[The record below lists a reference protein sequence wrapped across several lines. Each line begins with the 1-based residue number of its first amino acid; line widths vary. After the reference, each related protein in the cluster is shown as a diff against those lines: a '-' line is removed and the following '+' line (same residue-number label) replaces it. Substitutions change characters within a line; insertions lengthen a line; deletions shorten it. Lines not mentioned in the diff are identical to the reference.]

1 MEPTKCLLRHLVLAV
16 HRCLLTTPM
25 CEKGSN
31 CQGTETC
38 DSTLRPKR
46 LCQPPAC
53 PVACLARP
61 ASREPWTCTHAR
73 VCAQACYANDL
84 LTVDAMMP
92 MIPSA
97 ITANGSDLGLN
108 SPAGS
113 RPHCGLPTTC
123 LLRHLGLPVQRCL
136 LTTPMCENGST
147 CQGAETCEWALRPK
161 QLCQPSGCVA
171 ADGPKMP
178 PRGQDGL
185 NSRTPR
191 KCVHTRLCA
200 RAFYANRLP
209 ALQAVMPMTL
219 PTANTANGSDPW
231 AGQSWG

>member
-38 DSTLRPKR
+38 DRTLRPKR

-97 ITANGSDLGLN
+97 ITANASDLGLN
-108 SPAGS
+108 SPAGN
-113 RPHCGLPTTC
+113 RPHCGLPTPC
-123 LLRHLGLPVQRCL
+123 LLRHFGLPVQRCL
-136 LTTPMCENGST
+136 LTTPMCKN
-147 CQGAETCEWALRPK
+147 
-161 QLCQPSGCVA
+161 V
-171 ADGPKMP
+171 
-178 PRGQDGL
+178 
-185 NSRTPR
+185 RTVKGR
-191 KCVHTRLCA
+191 RL
-200 RAFYANRLP
+200 
-209 ALQAVMPMTL
+209 
-219 PTANTANGSDPW
+219 ANGPCAPSSCANHLAASQPMVLRCPPLVRM
-231 AGQSWG
+231 A